1 VERNNFY
8 YLFAGL
14 VFVLAIEPWL
24 TIREESGAAI
34 QLAFTAIL
42 VSGVWSL
49 RRERPAVFRTA
60 LALAAVGLLTAGGY
74 LATEWEPLRIV
85 DLLAI
90 VVFCALTIGVTLDDV
105 VIRPADMGFNR
116 VVGALCIF
124 LLFGVMWAILFAFV
138 EFVDPSAFHYA
149 GPHAADPVEHFLYY
163 SFVTLTTLGY
173 GDITPINPVAR
184 TLAYMEAV
192 TGQLYLA
199 VLVAGLVGRHVA
211 GLAGSRAD
219 A

>member
-1 VERNNFY
+1 MERNNFY

-24 TIREESGAAI
+24 TAAEKSGAVI
-34 QLAFTAIL
+34 QFAFTAIL

-49 RRERPAVFRTA
+49 WRERPAVFRSS
-60 LALAAVGLLTAGGY
+60 LALAAVALLSAGGY
-74 LATEWEPLRIV
+74 LYTGWEPLRLA
-85 DLLAI
+85 DMAAI
-90 VVFCALTIGVTLDDV
+90 VGFCALTIGATLDEV
-105 VIRPADMGFNR
+105 VIRPSGISFNR

-124 LLFGVMWAILFAFV
+124 LLFGVMWAVLFTLV
-138 EFVDPSAFHYA
+138 EYFDPNAFHYA
-149 GPHAADPVEHFLYY
+149 GPQAADPVEQFLYY

-173 GDITPINPVAR
+173 GDIVPIHPVAR
-184 TLAYMEAV
+184 TLAYLEAV

-199 VLVAGLVGRHVA
+199 VLVAGLVGRHIA
-211 GLAGSRAD
+211 GMASSRAD